1 MYIVINHISIVV
13 VKIIDTKTMDLP
25 RDIQLEF
32 FEYNKNRTKRYVF
45 SDRVCYND
53 MGGYTMK
60 DVNLLISNGVEVYS
74 SLELFGDMETYDAT
88 LQDFLDAVDR
98 KMADIKRFKEMAD
111 MSNYAIQ
118 VHSLKSDAKY
128 LGFTRLAEIAYNHE
142 MESKANNS
150 MFIYE
155 HYDELVAEANRI
167 IDLVRT
173 YLGVGG
179 TARTIQAEA
188 VIPTG
193 KKILV
198 VDDSNL
204 IRNIITKMFNGEF
217 EVLAAIDGA
226 QALNIINDPSIQL
239 YGILLD
245 LYMPNVN
252 GFAVLEYFKQNN
264 LFSKVPVAIIT
275 GDTSIE
281 TTAKAMAY
289 PIVDVLTKPFNENNI
304 RKVMKAMEN
313 FQKVS

>member
-1 MYIVINHISIVV
+1 
-13 VKIIDTKTMDLP
+13 
-25 RDIQLEF
+25 
-32 FEYNKNRTKRYVF
+32 
-45 SDRVCYND
+45 
-53 MGGYTMK
+53 MK

-98 KMADIKRFKEMAD
+98 KMDDIKRFKEMAD

-155 HYDELVAEANRI
+155 HYDELVTEANRI

-217 EVLAAIDGA
+217 EVLAAIDGG
-226 QALNIINDPSIQL
+226 QALNIINDPNIQL

-264 LFSKVPVAIIT
+264 LFAKVPVAIIT